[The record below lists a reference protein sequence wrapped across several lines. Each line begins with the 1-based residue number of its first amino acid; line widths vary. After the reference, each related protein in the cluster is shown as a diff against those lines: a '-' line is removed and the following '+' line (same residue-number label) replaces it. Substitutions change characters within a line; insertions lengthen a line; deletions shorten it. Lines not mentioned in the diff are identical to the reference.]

1 MNDHT
6 IKVKTSYNKDVI
18 EQSILNPSEDL
29 ITQTTKRILYL
40 QEQGVRDALKKL
52 GWLSPDE
59 AKELIDAAGGIR
71 SWREGTKYYEEC
83 EDTFVRIA
91 EAWYNRNKENN

>member
-29 ITQTTKRILYL
+29 ITQTTKRILHL

-91 EAWYNRNKENN
+91 EDWYNRNKENN